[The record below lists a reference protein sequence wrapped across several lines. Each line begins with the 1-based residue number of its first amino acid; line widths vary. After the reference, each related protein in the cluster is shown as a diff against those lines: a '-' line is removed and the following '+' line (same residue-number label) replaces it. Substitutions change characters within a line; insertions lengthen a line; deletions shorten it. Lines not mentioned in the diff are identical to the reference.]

1 MKAKT
6 DNGAHSKAKAS
17 LVKLPRSYFIVW
29 AVFIGLGA
37 VVALFSLTYHDRALP
52 NTYVGSTAVGN
63 MTKAQIKQVV
73 QDEANQLKVTF
84 KKDKTI
90 LTASAKDLGVS
101 IDVDSTVRQAFL
113 ARRGANVAQ
122 NLNLLQNRNVPLV
135 YHNDAGVLK
144 AYIAAHF
151 PDLTIDSQDAQVVFN
166 DAAHVF
172 EVKPSAPGRGFDIKR
187 FEAALPDLAKNPRL
201 TVLPLQ
207 TVPVAPLIDNKAA
220 QTAADYAN
228 KIIQLKL
235 DFVQKGASVKTASPA
250 DIASWAYFTPDPSA
264 GKIAVAFDRSHVLQ
278 FLSNDVAGQIASL
291 PVDRKVAV
299 DTSTGEQ
306 SVIQQGHIGQQLK
319 EIDKLADAVMDS
331 LAGNKPL
338 SQEVSVEEAPFKT
351 VTISGDGKWIE
362 VDLSHQTTTLY
373 LGNVP
378 IKTFLISSGR
388 AATPTELGTFHVYR
402 KYTSTTMTGT
412 ILGEYY
418 YVPNIPWVSYFDDG
432 EAFHGTYWHHNFG
445 HPMSHGCINMTIPD
459 AKILYDFAPVGT
471 KVVVH
476 N

>member
-6 DNGAHSKAKAS
+6 NRGAHSKAKAS
-17 LVKLPRSYFIVW
+17 HVKYPRSYFIVW
-29 AVFIGLGA
+29 AVFISFGA
-37 VVALFSLTYHDRALP
+37 LVALFSLSYQDRALP
-52 NTYVGSTAVGN
+52 NTYVGNTPVGN

-73 QDEANQLKVTF
+73 QDEAEQLKVTF
-84 KKDKTI
+84 IEGKTK

-101 IDVDSTVRQAFL
+101 IDVNSTTNNAYL
-113 ARRGANVAQ
+113 ARRSGTVLQ
-122 NLNLLQNRNVPLV
+122 NLDLLKNQNVPLV
-135 YHNDAGVLK
+135 FSNDAGVLK

-151 PDLTIDSQDAQVVFN
+151 PNLFVDSQDAQVVFN
-166 DAAHVF
+166 DAENKFV
-172 EVKPSAPGRGFDIKR
+172 VKPSAPGKGFDIKR

-207 TVPVAPLIDNKAA
+207 AVPVAPLIDDASA
-220 QTAADYAN
+220 QNAADYAN
-228 KIIQLKL
+228 KIIEQSLGFTQNGDL
-235 DFVQKGASVKTASPA
+235 VQKATPA
-250 DIASWAYFTPDPSA
+250 QIASWAYFTPDPSS
-264 GKIAVAFDRSHVLQ
+264 GKISVAFDRSHVLQ
-278 FLSNDVAGQIASL
+278 FLTDDVAGKIAKL

-299 DTSTGEQ
+299 DTATGAQ
-306 SVIQQGHIGQQLK
+306 SVIQQGRSGQQLK
-319 EIDKLADAVMDS
+319 DVDKLADAVMDALKS
-331 LAGNKPL
+331 NKPL
-338 SQEVSVEEAPFKT
+338 SQDVSIEDAPFKT
-351 VTISGDGKWIE
+351 VTVSGYGKWIE
-362 VDLSHQTTTLY
+362 VDLSQETTTLY

-388 AATPTELGTFHVYR
+388 AATPTEVGTFHVYR
-402 KYTSTTMTGT
+402 KYNLTTMTGT

-418 YVPNIPWVSYFDDG
+418 YIPNIPWVSYFDDG

-445 HPMSHGCINMTIPD
+445 HPMSHGCINMSIPD